1 MKLGDL
7 AARLGCT
14 LEGDAEIEIHGAE
27 GLEAAMQG
35 EVSFLSN
42 PRYGRELSTTRAS
55 AVIVE
60 DKAVIKRDAKLP
72 ALAALRSNNPYLDF
86 ARTIEFF
93 HAPQEHFPGIH
104 PTAVVAKSARIG
116 EGSHIGPHCFIDEG
130 VEIGRNAVLHSL
142 VTLYKNVKIGDEFLA
157 HSQTVVRENCRIG
170 NRVIL
175 QNGVVIGGDG
185 FGFAKRADGS
195 WHKIQQHATV
205 VIEDDVEIQSN
216 RGDGFG
222 FAKRADGSWHK
233 IQQHAPVVI
242 EDDVEIQS
250 NSCID
255 RATVGE
261 TRIRRG
267 AKIDDLVLVGHA
279 CEVGEDTILCG
290 QVGLAGSTRIGNRCI
305 LAGQVGSAGHLEI
318 GDGAIITS
326 QSGMH
331 VDVPPGAVRSGSP
344 VMDNKLWLK
353 VIAAIKRLP
362 EMQKTVRELAGEME
376 RIKGLEK

>member
-1 MKLGDL
+1 MKLGEL

-14 LEGDAEIEIHGAE
+14 LEGDAQIEIHGAE
-27 GLEAAMQG
+27 GLEAAKPG
-35 EVSFLSN
+35 EVTFLSN
-42 PRYGRELSTTRAS
+42 PKYGRELSTTRAS
-55 AVIVE
+55 AVLVGG
-60 DKAVIKRDAKLP
+60 KVVLKRDPKLP
-72 ALAALRSNNPYLDF
+72 ALAALRSGNPYLDF
-86 ARTIEFF
+86 ARAIEFF
-93 HAPQEHFPGIH
+93 HAPQEYAPGIH
-104 PTAVVAKSARIG
+104 PTAVVAKSAKIG
-116 EGSHIGPHCFIDEG
+116 QGSHIGPHCFVDEG

-142 VTLYKNVKIGDEFLA
+142 VTLYRKVKIGDDFLA

-185 FGFAKRADGS
+185 FGFAKCADGS
-195 WHKIQQHATV
+195 WHKIVQQ
-205 VIEDDVEIQSN
+205 
-216 RGDGFG
+216 
-222 FAKRADGSWHK
+222 
-233 IQQHAPVVI
+233 APVVI

-279 CEVGEDTILCG
+279 CEIGEDTILCG
-290 QVGLAGSTRIGNRCI
+290 QVGLAGSTRVGNRCI

-326 QSGMH
+326 QSGTH
-331 VDVPPGAVRSGSP
+331 LDVPPGAVHSGYP
-344 VMDNKLWLK
+344 AMENKLWLK
-353 VIAAIKRLP
+353 AMAALKRLP
-362 EMQKTVRELAGEME
+362 EMQKTLRELAGEMA
-376 RIKGLEK
+376 RIRAARK